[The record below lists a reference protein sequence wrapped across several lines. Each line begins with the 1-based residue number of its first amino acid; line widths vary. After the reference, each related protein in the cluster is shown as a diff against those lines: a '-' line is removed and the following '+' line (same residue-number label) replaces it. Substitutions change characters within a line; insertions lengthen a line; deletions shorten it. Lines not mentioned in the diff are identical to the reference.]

1 MGHTINPISNR
12 LKINQY
18 WKSNWCSYTNYNY
31 KYLLFADFY
40 FLKFIS
46 WFINMKTFDKL
57 NIVLSFW
64 SIAYTNNSFFFS
76 FHFYRLLDQNK
87 NNIKILLKIGLPFI
101 NDLR

>member
-40 FLKFIS
+40 FFKFVS
-46 WFINMKTFDKL
+46 WFISMKTFDKL
-57 NIVLSFW
+57 NMVLSFW
-64 SIAYTNNSFFFS
+64 SLTYSNNIFFFS

-87 NNIKILLKIGLPFI
+87 HINKIFLKTGLLFIK
-101 NDLR
+101 N

>member
-40 FLKFIS
+40 FFKFV
-46 WFINMKTFDKL
+46 FFL
-57 NIVLSFW
+57 FLVLQFALLL
-64 SIAYTNNSFFFS
+64 ITYHIYNQPFFS
-76 FHFYRLLDQNK
+76 L
-87 NNIKILLKIGLPFI
+87 
-101 NDLR
+101 